1 MLMNN
6 MLCVC
11 LLNEY
16 NYVGEGMHCLAVS
29 ITEATTEKGCQV
41 TEWWEF
47 YIFLLV
53 LVFFSLDSVVVIHF
67 SIIIFT
73 P

>member
-1 MLMNN
+1 MNN

-41 TEWWEF
+41 TE
-47 YIFLLV
+47 
-53 LVFFSLDSVVVIHF
+53 
-67 SIIIFT
+67 
-73 P
+73 